1 MATFPVDVLLTY
13 VAAVVWL
20 GLLGRDIRRRHY
32 TPTLIFGV
40 VFAIFLNLR
49 YLVEGAPDS
58 IAFFVSLYDLFD
70 NLGLGNGQ
78 TAPALASCPDN
89 QCSLW
94 GARFTQHS
102 SWGVAFHDRFLN
114 GPALRS
120 NLLYLHLAFNTVAF
134 VLMHVQLAWPAR
146 AGDRGRHRLLG
157 RVLFLAVTLGT
168 ICAVWLASELGPV
181 SEYGGPWSKYG
192 FWFMSVCVYGC
203 VIMGV
208 LAIRKGNRAL
218 HRVWMIRFAGSMW
231 GAFWLFRLMLIVT
244 GPLLRQWESASLLL
258 SIWLSAPLGI
268 AIAEGMRRR
277 FAAGSERRIGQTPSE
292 HAKTRAAIP
301 G

>member
-1 MATFPVDVLLTY
+1 MATIPMDVLLTY
-13 VAAVVWL
+13 LAAVIWM
-20 GLLGRDIRRRHY
+20 GILGRDIRRGHY

-49 YLVEGAPDS
+49 YLVDGAPDS

-70 NLGLGNGQ
+70 NLGLGTGE

-94 GARFTQHS
+94 GARYTQHS

-120 NLLYLHLAFNTVAF
+120 NLLYLHLAFNTIAF

-146 AGDRGRHRLLG
+146 AGDGGRHRVLG

-168 ICAVWLASELGPV
+168 ICAVWLAAELGPV
-181 SEYGGPWSKYG
+181 SEYGGAWSKYG

-203 VIMGV
+203 AVMGV
-208 LAIRKGNRAL
+208 LSIRKGHRAL
-218 HRVWMIRFAGSMW
+218 HRIWMIRFAGSMW
-231 GAFWLFRLMLIVT
+231 GAFWLFRLMLIIT
-244 GPLLRQWESASLLL
+244 GPLLRQWESLSLLL

-268 AIAEGMRRR
+268 AIAEWMRRR
-277 FAAGSERRIGQTPSE
+277 LARRPGSRAGAEPVPHQDVPATALG
-292 HAKTRAAIP
+292 
-301 G
+301 